1 MNIQDALKEIQS
13 WLYLNGIE
21 GVAQGEYEGKPCI
34 TVYVSLPNTETI
46 LPTVYKGFKVVIEPT
61 EQFAIQGGP
70 L

>member
-21 GVAQGEYEGKPCI
+21 GVAQGEYEGKPSI
-34 TVYVSLPNTETI
+34 TVYVSLPKTETI
-46 LPTVYKGFKVVIEPT
+46 LPTVYKGFKVIIEQT
-61 EQFAIQGGP
+61 DQFAIQGGP